1 MSKIRILK
9 RLMISGLLLAGSGAA
24 LAADVGVSISV
35 GQPGF
40 YGRIDIG
47 DYPYPLPRVIY
58 SRPIIVHRH
67 ADIYEPIYLRVP
79 PGHAKRW
86 SHYCGRYDA
95 CDYPVYFVQD
105 SWYHKE
111 YVPIYRERYYGNYNK
126 GHGGDRDRRY
136 ERDDRGG
143 DRHDRDKGRSKG
155 NGHGKGRD

>member
-1 MSKIRILK
+1 MSHIRVLK
-9 RLMISGLLLAGSGAA
+9 HFLISGLLLITCGAA
-24 LAADVGVSISV
+24 YAADVGVSISI

-47 DYPYPLPRVIY
+47 DYPYPVPRVIY

-67 ADIYEPIYLRVP
+67 VDVYEPIYLRVP

-105 SWYHKE
+105 SWYHNE
-111 YVPIYRERYYGNYNK
+111 YVPVYRERHYGSGSYNK

-143 DRHDRDKGRSKG
+143 DHHDRG
-155 NGHGKGRD
+155 NGRGKDRD